1 VRRLGD
7 MAGRLR
13 RSEGGYTLIE
23 LLVAGMMGMIVL
35 GAGVTVFIGAVRSE
49 PRASSKVSAIEQGR
63 IAVERM
69 TRELRQGF
77 NVSGASGAGLSFV
90 TYVPQSSCG
99 GSPVTDSKEPCRVIY
114 QCAGGKCT
122 RSVAKPDGSAPGA
135 AVQVVGGLSSTNT
148 VFSYSP
154 VEPGVEPDYV
164 GVTLSLTTREGGPV
178 VVSDGAVLRNGG
190 A

>member
-7 MAGRLR
+7 MAGKLR
-13 RSEGGYTLIE
+13 RSERGYTLIE
-23 LLVAGMMGMIVL
+23 LLVAGTMGMIVL

-63 IAVERM
+63 IAIERM

-99 GSPVTDSKEPCRVIY
+99 GSPVTDSKEPCRVTY
-114 QCAGGKCT
+114 QCAGDECT
-122 RSVAKPDGSAPGA
+122 RTVAKPDGSAPGA
-135 AVQVVGGLSSTNT
+135 PVQVVAGLSSTSE
-148 VFSYSP
+148 VFTYSP
-154 VEPGVEPDYV
+154 AEPEVEPDYV
-164 GVTLSLTTREGGPV
+164 GVTLSFETREGGPV
-178 VVSDGAVLRNGG
+178 VVSDGAAPRNGG